1 METAASTKGGAAGN
15 IKRPDRAELQAK
27 IDVITA
33 EINALNER
41 SKEAKAASEKI
52 INDRSGS
59 RGEFESAR
67 QVMQGLIAEKKLKMA
82 EREELTNS
90 RDASRDRVNAMMNNE
105 KNMRAELKFSSVEA
119 IDRQIRELEQR
130 QSRTTMSLNDEK
142 KLVKDI
148 KALQLSKKTVAAV
161 EELKVS
167 IEREKS
173 VRNALDISLNE
184 RNAELKIL
192 NDRLTAQ
199 KAILDNLNK
208 DAADKDAIPALR
220 RTQNECRE
228 KISEKYQAI
237 RDLRA
242 EFKKAED
249 AYAAQLAEINA
260 RKREQRQKEIE
271 ARAAEEALR
280 KKQLE
285 EEEAKRIPYEDEMNL
300 CEHLITYLGKFKE
313 EEVEA
318 TASSD
323 SVAAAAGVF
332 AGMKLLTRGDD
343 DYAVLGKKKEKA
355 PKKKSGASAKKD
367 IISHSMDTLDSFS
380 LLQIDPPT
388 TLSQVAAAVEALR
401 AKKASFQGLP
411 RGAVPTIAEQLRARQ
426 AAATAASGGNGG
438 SKKQAKA
445 FALEDFPTLTAAAPK
460 ADA

>member
-1 METAASTKGGAAGN
+1 METAASARGGAAGN
-15 IKRPDRAELQAK
+15 VKRPDRTELQAK
-27 IDVITA
+27 IDAITA
-33 EINALNER
+33 EIAALNEK
-41 SKEAKAASEKI
+41 SKEAKAATEKI

-59 RGEFESAR
+59 RGEFENAR

-90 RDASRDRVNAMMNNE
+90 RDASRDRVNAMVNNE
-105 KNMRAELKFSSVEA
+105 KNMRAELKFASVEA

-173 VRNALDISLNE
+173 VRNALDVSLNE
-184 RNAELKIL
+184 RNAELKLI

-199 KAILDNLNK
+199 KAVLDNLNK

-237 RDLRA
+237 RELRT

-249 AYAAQLAEINA
+249 AYAAHLAELNA
-260 RKREQRQKEIE
+260 RKREQRQKEME

-280 KKQLE
+280 KKQQE

-300 CEHLITYLGKFKE
+300 CEHLITYLANFKE
-313 EEVEA
+313 KEEVEA

-388 TLSQVAAAVEALR
+388 TVSQVAAAVEALR

-426 AAATAASGGNGG
+426 AAATAAAAGNGA
-438 SKKQAKA
+438 KKGKA
-445 FALEDFPTLTAAAPK
+445 FALEDFPSLAAAPK